1 MHCLTENLIFTH
13 RTVLIKTQV
22 DLELIGDSLYGIL
35 PIYYFGDRDDYLI
48 LYFYERREQ

>member
-22 DLELIGDSLYGIL
+22 DLELIGDSLYGKIIL
-35 PIYYFGDRDDYLI
+35 GIGMI
-48 LYFYERREQ
+48 T